1 MADAA
6 RKPGERPQGG
16 DNRSA
21 AVPDVARRIGR
32 RPQGGYER
40 RAGAGEILPS
50 RRERAVPCCRHNE
63 QTDEEAEQGAEEQD
77 RKR

>member
-21 AVPDVARRIGR
+21 AVPNVARRVAR
-32 RPQGGYER
+32 RAQWGYER
-40 RAGAGEILPS
+40 RAGAREVLPS
-50 RRERAVPCCRHNE
+50 RRERAVPRCRHNE